1 MRLKHRNITFLAGVW
16 LAYFGLAAAQAQDGD
31 ASIMLVNGR
40 IHTLDADNSIVTS
53 VLIDGGRIIAVGDDL
68 DQPAGDVQVIDL
80 GGRTA
85 VPGLID
91 SHIHFIRAG
100 LRPGYDMRGIESAR
114 SIDELLAAVTARA
127 AEIPEGAFVTG
138 VGGWNPVQFREN
150 RFPTLAELDQASP
163 DNPVYIHLRANGPA
177 VTNSAGR
184 PFFEA
189 AGIPVGE
196 DGMIPA
202 GGMGAAPGNAVE
214 AYDLLKSTRTEQ
226 DKQRSTRE
234 LMAYANS
241 LGLTTIIDAA
251 GTNRPGAQL
260 LIPTEDYEPILEVW
274 RRDEMT
280 VRVRPMFMSWDL
292 EVGDGSGPSEVEERV
307 RNSFMGHGDD
317 MFKVAGLGE
326 HTVNDSRSPA
336 FYAATALA
344 ARERWLLQEHSGTT
358 EENYYHIEA
367 FEAANEIA
375 PIADLHWSLTHV
387 HEIDSEIID
396 RLMALGAGVTVQNQ
410 RFYSLD
416 ADRAGPPFRLIVR
429 SGIPA
434 GGGTDSTVGHPINP
448 WYSIYYMVSGK
459 NVVGDP
465 INAEQK
471 ISRMEALRL
480 YTIGSAWFS
489 HDADELGTIEVGKY
503 GDITVLSDD
512 YFEVD
517 EDDIQNLSSEL
528 TVVGGNVVHAAAAF
542 R

>member
-1 MRLKHRNITFLAGVW
+1 AAG
-16 LAYFGLAAAQAQDGD
+16 
-31 ASIMLVNGR
+31 
-40 IHTLDADNSIVTS
+40 
-53 VLIDGGRIIAVGDDL
+53 IAVG
-68 DQPAGDVQVIDL
+68 Q
-80 GGRTA
+80 
-85 VPGLID
+85 
-91 SHIHFIRAG
+91 
-100 LRPGYDMRGIESAR
+100 
-114 SIDELLAAVTARA
+114 
-127 AEIPEGAFVTG
+127 
-138 VGGWNPVQFREN
+138 
-150 RFPTLAELDQASP
+150 
-163 DNPVYIHLRANGPA
+163 
-177 VTNSAGR
+177 
-184 PFFEA
+184 
-189 AGIPVGE
+189 

-202 GGMGAAPGNAVE
+202 GGMGAAPGNAVD
-214 AYDLLKSTRTEQ
+214 AYDLLKNTRTEQ

-241 LGLTTIIDAA
+241 LGLTTVIDAA

-260 LIPTEDYEPILEVW
+260 LIPAEDYEPILEVW
-274 RRDEMT
+274 RRKEMT

-307 RNSFMGHGDD
+307 RNSFMGHGDE

-326 HTVNDSRSPA
+326 HTVNNSRSPA

-367 FEAANEIA
+367 FEAANDIA

-387 HEIDSEIID
+387 HEIDSEILD

-410 RFYSLD
+410 RFYSVD
-416 ADRAGPPFRLIVR
+416 AERAGPPFRLIVR

-480 YTIGSAWFS
+480 YTVGSAWFS
-489 HDADELGTIEVGKY
+489 HDADELGSIEVGKY
-503 GDITVLSDD
+503 GDIVVLNDD

-517 EDDIQNLSSEL
+517 EEDIQNLSSVL
-528 TVVGGNVVHAAAAF
+528 TVVGGAVVHADTAF
-542 R
+542 Q